1 VTDVKTRAGSPIA
14 IALPPAARASFVWR
28 LACPVDPA
36 VAVQVEGAVGRSV
49 VVVFRT
55 KGTGNTRIAFG
66 LTRGERPTAVQAV
79 TYRLTVTG
87 R

>member
-1 VTDVKTRAGSPIA
+1 MLVDDNRIFLSS
-14 IALPPAARASFVWR
+14 AAR
-28 LACPVDPA
+28 LL
-36 VAVQVEGAVGRSV
+36 QVEGAVGRSV

-66 LTRGERPTAVQAV
+66 LTRGERPKAVQAV